1 MTHVPPPHPKATAAG
16 IQRLRESSAFRDE
29 VRTTEAQ
36 YMPASFVE
44 EDSSVT
50 IGYIPVQDLRDM
62 LRLIEAEEAAR
73 SAGEESLR
81 PPIGVDTCGCDLP
94 DSMAA
99 DNASIAKALE
109 DEEPAFLELP
119 EGEFVAVPSTI
130 CVRTR

>member
-16 IQRLRESSAFRDE
+16 VQRLRESSAFRDE

-36 YMPASFVE
+36 YLPASFLE
-44 EDSSVT
+44 NDSSVT

-62 LRLIEAEEAAR
+62 LRVIEAEEAAR
-73 SAGEESLR
+73 SAGAEALLPR
-81 PPIGVDTCGCDLP
+81 IGVGTGGCDVP
-94 DSMAA
+94 ESIDA
-99 DNASIAKALE
+99 DNALIAKALE